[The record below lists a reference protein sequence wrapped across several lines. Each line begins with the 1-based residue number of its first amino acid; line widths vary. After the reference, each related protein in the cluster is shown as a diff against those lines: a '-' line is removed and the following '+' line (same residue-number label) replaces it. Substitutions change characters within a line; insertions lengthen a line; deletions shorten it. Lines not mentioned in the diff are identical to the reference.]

1 MKYYFFII
9 LTIISQLVFGQLS
22 ETVDVEIPLSK
33 DVDDDFSVISLEAN
47 GVLVI
52 NSQSNFFGR
61 KGKLIY
67 SKFDNSL
74 QKIWLTTI
82 DPGDGYRL
90 IKYFQSKNY
99 VYSLLKEDDT
109 QRLKIV
115 KLDLDKGDAVI
126 TETKMLTDMD
136 VEFFAAINTKVIIL
150 GKYNDKPVAELHRLF
165 DLSAKVLPQI
175 YSNHIKVLSLEVSE
189 NSKEIY
195 LMLKD
200 DKKCQFKFTVFDEDG
215 KLLYMKD
222 LGDKRHVVQN
232 SKVLKLAKNKYFLA
246 GNFADNCSEF
256 SSGFYFTPVGDF
268 ENIQYYKF
276 SDLQNYYSYL
286 PAKKQEKIQKR
297 LRLKIQKGKDPKIR
311 QRLNLQQPILENGKV
326 LLIAE
331 AFFPEYKNNMSY
343 SRNNLIHLG
352 ENFRTQRDF
361 NNYKYTQSLFFTF
374 DANGKKTWDYSIDLK
389 NLESTVL
396 TNKVQA
402 SFVNEGLLVAYA
414 KDETIFI
421 KLINED
427 KDPIEFSP
435 VDLAKKENVFLSD
448 VTVDLFSWYDK
459 NFLAFGY
466 KTVRN
471 PNDIGNQ
478 EYFFI
483 SKLSFTFPVLN

>member
-1 MKYYFFII
+1 MKYFVFII
-9 LTIISQLVFGQLS
+9 LTIFSQPIFAQLV
-22 ETVDVEIPLSK
+22 ETVDVEIPLRN
-33 DVDDDFSVISLEAN
+33 DVDDDFSVISLDTN

-67 SKFDNSL
+67 SKFDNNL
-74 QKIWLTTI
+74 QKIWINTI
-82 DPGDGYRL
+82 DPGISFSL

-99 VYSLLKEDDT
+99 LYCLLRESDT
-109 QRLKIV
+109 RKVKIV
-115 KLDLDKGDAVI
+115 KLDLEKGDAVI

-136 VEFFAAINTKVIIL
+136 VEFFAAIDTKVIIL

-175 YSNHIKVLSLEVSE
+175 YSNHIKVLSLEINE

-200 DKKCQFKFTVFDEDG
+200 DKKCQFKFTVFDEEG

-232 SKVLKLAKNKYFLA
+232 SKVLKLPDNKYFLA
-246 GNFADNCSEF
+246 GNFAENCSEY
-256 SSGFYFTPVGDF
+256 SSGFYFTPVEDF
-268 ENIQYYKF
+268 EDIQYFKF
-276 SDLQNYYSYL
+276 SELQNYYSYL
-286 PAKKQEKIQKR
+286 SAKKQEKIQKR
-297 LRLKIQKGKDPKIR
+297 LSLKREKGKDPKIR
-311 QRLNLQQPILENGKV
+311 QRLNLQQPILDNGKV
-326 LLIAE
+326 LLVAE
-331 AFFPEYKNNMSY
+331 VFYPEYKNNMSY
-343 SRNNLIHLG
+343 SRSNLIHLG
-352 ENFRTQRDF
+352 ENYRTQRDF

-374 DANGKKTWDYSIDLK
+374 DGNGKKTWDYSIDLK
-389 NLESTVL
+389 NLESAVL
-396 TNKVQA
+396 NNKVQA
-402 SFVNEGLLVAYA
+402 SFVNEGILVAYA

-421 KLINED
+421 KLIGD
-427 KDPIEFSP
+427 HRDPVDFVPI
-435 VDLAKKENVFLSD
+435 DLAKKDNIFLSD
-448 VTVDLFSWYDK
+448 VTVDLFSWYNK

-478 EYFFI
+478 EYFFL
-483 SKLSFTFPVLN
+483 SKLSFTFPELN